1 MIPIRIELHGAAELA
16 AAWAKAPDVVAEEL
30 TRTTWE
36 AELLLQREIQDRTP
50 TGATGLLRESIHAR
64 EPRRLDRIVIGEVG
78 TSIAHAVPV
87 ELGTRPHFPPI
98 APLQDWAEAKLGLD
112 AEAARGAA
120 FAIARTIAK
129 RGTRGAFMFEHG
141 FARARA
147 QIVQMYDAALLRIRN
162 RLAGARA

>member
-1 MIPIRIELHGAAELA
+1 MIPVRIDIRGAAELA
-16 AAWAKAPDVVAEEL
+16 RAWAEAPDLVAEEL
-30 TRTTWE
+30 TRATWE

-50 TGATGLLRESIHAR
+50 TGATGLLRESISTR
-64 EPRRLDRIVIGEVG
+64 EPRRLDRAIIGEVG

-112 AEAARGAA
+112 ADAARGAA
-120 FAIARTIAK
+120 FAIARTIAR
-129 RGTRGAFMFEHG
+129 RGTKGAFMFQHG

-147 QIVQMYDAALLRIRN
+147 QVVQMYDQALLRIRN